1 MGIIELFLRLVIT
14 IVGVFVGNFI
24 YERFKFLDCTSKSNE
39 HKCSAS
45 KRNGRK

>member
-24 YERFKFLDCTSKSNE
+24 YERFKFLDCIRKFDE